1 MNIITVNIYNDI
13 KELSDIHLQRKLW
26 LNENNDTGYISSYI
40 EAINRLFDDDNFDD
54 NSAFREGF
62 SIDII
67 NDFDKLR
74 SLLNEYQEKDTEKE
88 ILNDPNWHVIVNFA
102 KSIVKKWNYQ

>member
-1 MNIITVNIYNDI
+1 M
-13 KELSDIHLQRKLW
+13 HLQRKLW

-40 EAINRLFDDDNFDD
+40 EAINRLFDDDNFDDFVD

-88 ILNDPNWHVIVNFA
+88 IINDPNWHVIADFA
-102 KSIVKKWNYQ
+102 KSIIKKWNYQ